1 MANGVGAMVLFA
13 SEVSNMKTKNTIF
26 FLNIFRLEYAILMAS
41 ALNAMAKYALSILEF
56 RRAAYR
62 GGENAP
68 PWENKSMWVFYV
80 DLMTGERLSATA
92 GVYGFTLLTL
102 QTSSS

>member
-1 MANGVGAMVLFA
+1 
-13 SEVSNMKTKNTIF
+13 
-26 FLNIFRLEYAILMAS
+26 MAS
-41 ALNAMAKYALSILEF
+41 ALNAMAKYALSIWEF

-92 GVYGFTLLTL
+92 GVMNSPCSPYRLPQVDDVPDILHFHSHVLWDAFECC
-102 QTSSS
+102 S